1 MMVVGWIGNQ
11 AWDEEVIAVLQEG
24 LMSVRLGVMN
34 AMADRIGTIA
44 QVCRQPAR
52 PQEERDEVEQEE
64 QCGEVDGEEVHGGA
78 LSGV

>member
-11 AWDEEVIAVLQEG
+11 AWDDEVIAVLQEG

-44 QVCRQPAR
+44 EVCR
-52 PQEERDEVEQEE
+52 
-64 QCGEVDGEEVHGGA
+64 
-78 LSGV
+78 